1 MAFNLDTNILLQG
14 RGLDVGR
21 SLQEGIKTSSMLE
34 QLSQSQEE
42 APIRQNILEQL
53 LAQREQEFDVGL
65 INKER
70 SAQVFQNQQ
79 DDRSIALEALKR
91 REQQEQ
97 LAAQEAAENKNLKS
111 IANTYSS
118 IKGLVDSGK
127 FNDAAD
133 ALEAN
138 RKILIQ
144 SGATDLQDTDEA
156 IAALRSGDASR
167 IKNIKT
173 LGEQAIQ
180 IATDRGLLGEK
191 DSDERFSPTTTS
203 LPGGISIQT
212 TSTGRK
218 VVTDAGGNIL
228 TGKAAIDAI
237 KAAEKAEV
245 DRAIQEA
252 GGKRGAVIDAESG
265 RTDIIAA
272 SKSAIASAVELAK
285 ESAGLKGETLTDLQI
300 ARASLPAVLDV
311 VSQLKELAPVAT
323 STLGGK
329 VFDTASK
336 ELGFGATEGSTARAK
351 FSSIVNNQ
359 ILPLLKQTFGG
370 AFTEAESDS
379 LKATLGDVDA
389 SPSEK
394 IAQLNAFIDG
404 KIREIQTKERQL
416 GQSVTPSSSLL
427 SPEKSARLD
436 ELRKRNNL

>member
-14 RGLDVGR
+14 RGADIAGSIGR
-21 SLQEGIKTSSMLE
+21 GLEARSMFDQLQMQRE
-34 QLSQSQEE
+34 Q
-42 APIRQNILEQL
+42 APIRQQL
-53 LAQREQEFDVGL
+53 LEGQLAEAQQL
-65 INKER
+65 
-70 SAQVFQNQQ
+70 QQQNQAILAQ
-79 DDRSIALEALKR
+79 S
-91 REQQEQ
+91 EQ
-97 LAAQEAAENKNLKS
+97 NRVIDS
-111 IANTYSS
+111 IANTYSGVKS
-118 IKGLVDSGK
+118 LVDTGK

-138 RKILIQ
+138 KEVLRQ
-144 SGATDLQDTDEA
+144 SGIANFEDSDLA
-156 IAALRSGDASR
+156 INALRSGDAKAIR
-167 IKNIKT
+167 QIQ
-173 LGEQAIQ
+173 LQGEQAIQ
-180 IATDRGLLGEK
+180 MSEARRGAE
-191 DSDERFSPTTTS
+191 SSERFSPTTTA

-218 VVTDAGGNIL
+218 VVTDAGGNVL
-228 TGKAAIDAI
+228 TGQAATDAI
-237 KAAEKAEV
+237 VEAEEAKTQ
-245 DRAIQEA
+245 RAIAEA
-252 GGKRGAVIDAESG
+252 GGKRGAIIDAESG

-285 ESAGLKGETLTDLQI
+285 ESASLKGETLTGLQI
-300 ARASLPAVLDV
+300 AKASLPAVLDV

-323 STLGGK
+323 NTLGGK

-389 SPSEK
+389 SPTEK

-416 GQSVTPSSSLL
+416 GQTVTPSSSLL